1 MVNEVEDITED
12 GGQSTWTNFRSR
24 GPYFY
29 PRGALGK
36 FFARFFA
43 TPAQDAVTT
52 EFRDQESTLL
62 GDTKVNSTDIKS
74 ETDSGVTFSV
84 NRTTPVYS
92 EIERSRRARYTDYEK
107 MDEHPEVGAAFDVYS
122 DDCTQ
127 RDTNDRRWSVRS
139 ESPEVVSEV
148 ERLFKTIELD
158 RVYYDICRNTVKFG
172 DCFIEQIADVNNP
185 QAGIQ
190 KIKVLNPNY
199 ILRVEDDYGYLKTF
213 LQQIP
218 TGSIQD
224 PSQGAYDINQGQK
237 DSKYIELDKN
247 QIIHFRLFTS
257 DPKFYP
263 YGKSVAAYGVQTF
276 RSLRLM
282 EDAMLIYRLARAP
295 ERRIFYIDVGN
306 LPSSKAEMFM
316 ERVKEKFKK
325 EKYQRAGGV
334 DARYNPLSADED
346 YFVPV
351 KGNAGTRIET
361 LPGAQNL
368 GEVTDVSYFRDKL
381 LAALKVPKD
390 YVVAG
395 KDQAPE
401 KKANLS
407 ELDVKFARA
416 VARVQHDIEVGL
428 ETLAKRHLM
437 LKGFPTTLINKLK
450 IKLPAPSD
458 MALKRM
464 LDTDEQKARVVQAVK
479 GLGIFPIE
487 KIYKHYYQMSD
498 SEIEETKKG
507 LEEDQK
513 DPALSQAMAGG
524 LPPPGGMPMGDPAGS
539 PMESAENIPPTAAES
554 LDYNSMKALAIESG
568 CDDELIKLLEDMS
581 AKEHF
586 NKLTPKDGSK

>member
-1 MVNEVEDITED
+1 MVDEVKTTINEE
-12 GGQSTWTNFRSR
+12 GGQSTWADYKAK

-43 TPAQDAVTT
+43 TPAQHAVSQ
-52 EFRDQESTLL
+52 EFNNPDNSLA
-62 GDTKVNSTDIKS
+62 GDTKLPSSDVKQAPNSGAAFTM
-74 ETDSGVTFSV
+74 

-92 EIERSRRARYTDYEK
+92 EIERSRRTRYKEYEK
-107 MDEHPEVGAAFDVYS
+107 MDEHPEVGAAFDIYA

-127 RDTNDRRWSVRS
+127 QDTNDKRWSVKS

-158 RVYYDICRNTVKFG
+158 RLYYDICRNTVKFG
-172 DCFIEQIADVNNP
+172 DCFIESIADVNNP
-185 QAGIQ
+185 EAGIQ
-190 KIKVLNPNY
+190 KIKVLNPNF

-218 TGSIQD
+218 DAGKTDYAQGGAFDIDQTGTK
-224 PSQGAYDINQGQK
+224 N
-237 DSKYIELDKN
+237 SKFIELDKN
-247 QIIHFRLFTS
+247 QIVHFRLFTS

-282 EDAMLIYRLARAP
+282 EDAMLIYRLSRAP

-306 LPSSKAEMFM
+306 LPSSKAEMFI

-325 EKYQRAGGV
+325 EKYMRGKGV
-334 DARYNPLSADED
+334 DARYNPLAADED
-346 YFVPV
+346 YFVPI
-351 KGNAGTRIET
+351 KGNQGTRIET

-381 LAALKVPKD
+381 LAALKVPRD
-390 YVVAG
+390 YVVET
-395 KDQAPE
+395 KDKAPD

-428 ETLAKRHLM
+428 EILVKRHLVM
-437 LKGFPTTLINKLK
+437 KNFPLSLIKDIRIQLPDPSDRFTKRRLEIDQARLAIVQTVTQTQLFPKDYIYKEYYNMSEGEILLLKEKLK
-450 IKLPAPSD
+450 KESEEAAYQQQELNQISPGAGELPQGNTPGGLNSTPTQNERPNEDFSSLIRYRDKIK
-458 MALKRM
+458 KKEGYRV
-464 LDTDEQKARVVQAVK
+464 DEQKTWQRI
-479 GLGIFPIE
+479 LG
-487 KIYKHYYQMSD
+487 K
-498 SEIEETKKG
+498 IEE
-507 LEEDQK
+507 
-513 DPALSQAMAGG
+513 S
-524 LPPPGGMPMGDPAGS
+524 
-539 PMESAENIPPTAAES
+539 
-554 LDYNSMKALAIESG
+554 
-568 CDDELIKLLEDMS
+568 
-581 AKEHF
+581 
-586 NKLTPKDGSK
+586 

>member
-199 ILRVEDDYGYLKTF
+199 VLRVEDDYGYLKTF

-428 ETLAKRHLM
+428 ETLAKRHLVM
-437 LKGFPTTLINKLK
+437 KGFPLTLIKDLHIQLPDPSDRFTKRRLEIDQARLAIVQTVTQTQLFPKDYIYKEYYDMSDGEIALLKEKLRQEQEDAAYQQQELNQ
-450 IKLPAPSD
+450 ISPGAGELPAGNTP
-458 MALKRM
+458 
-464 LDTDEQKARVVQAVK
+464 
-479 GLGIFPIE
+479 G
-487 KIYKHYYQMSD
+487 
-498 SEIEETKKG
+498 G
-507 LEEDQK
+507 LESTPTQQERPNESFDAVVKYRNQK
-513 DPALSQAMAGG
+513 RKNRGYRVDEEKVWGRILGKIQ
-524 LPPPGGMPMGDPAGS
+524 
-539 PMESAENIPPTAAES
+539 ES
-554 LDYNSMKALAIESG
+554 
-568 CDDELIKLLEDMS
+568 
-581 AKEHF
+581 
-586 NKLTPKDGSK
+586 

>member
-1 MVNEVEDITED
+1 MADEVKKVISED
-12 GGQSTWTNFRSR
+12 GGQSTWVDYKAK

-43 TPAQDAVTT
+43 TPAQQAVSK
-52 EFRDQESTLL
+52 EFNTADRSLA
-62 GDTKVNSTDIKS
+62 GDTKIPSSDVK
-74 ETDSGVTFSV
+74 ETNRGIAFTI

-92 EIERSRRARYTDYEK
+92 EIERSRRSRYKEYEK
-107 MDEHPEVGAAFDVYS
+107 MDEHPEVGASFDVYS

-127 RDTNDRRWSVRS
+127 RDTDDKRWRVKS

-172 DCFIEQIADVNNP
+172 DCFIESIVDINNP
-185 QAGIQ
+185 DAGIQ

-199 ILRVEDDYGYLKTF
+199 VLRVEDDYGYLKTF

-218 TGSIQD
+218 DAKGSD
-224 PSQGAYDINQGQK
+224 PSQGAFDVDQAGVKN
-237 DSKYIELDKN
+237 SKFIELDKN
-247 QIIHFRLFTS
+247 QIVHFRLFTS

-263 YGKSVAAYGVQTF
+263 YGKSVAAYGIQTF

-325 EKYQRAGGV
+325 EKYMRGNGI

-346 YFVPV
+346 YFVPI
-351 KGNAGTRIET
+351 KGNQGTRIET
-361 LPGAQNL
+361 LPGATNL

-381 LAALKVPKD
+381 LAALKVPRDYIVESKD
-390 YVVAG
+390 
-395 KDQAPE
+395 KAPDR
-401 KKANLS
+401 KANLS

-428 ETLAKRHLM
+428 EILVKRHLVM
-437 LKGFPTTLINKLK
+437 KNFPLTLIKEIRIQLPDPSDRFTKRRLEIDQARLAIVQTVTQTQLFPKDYIYKEYYDMSEGEIVLLKEKLK
-450 IKLPAPSD
+450 KEAEEAAYQQQELNQISPGAGEVPQGNTPGGMEATPTQQERPTEDFSTIIKYRQEK
-458 MALKRM
+458 LKDAGYRV
-464 LDTDEQKARVVQAVK
+464 DEQKIWKRI
-479 GLGIFPIE
+479 LS
-487 KIYKHYYQMSD
+487 KI
-498 SEIEETKKG
+498 
-507 LEEDQK
+507 QK
-513 DPALSQAMAGG
+513 S
-524 LPPPGGMPMGDPAGS
+524 
-539 PMESAENIPPTAAES
+539 
-554 LDYNSMKALAIESG
+554 
-568 CDDELIKLLEDMS
+568 
-581 AKEHF
+581 
-586 NKLTPKDGSK
+586 

>member
-1 MVNEVEDITED
+1 M
-12 GGQSTWTNFRSR
+12 
-24 GPYFY
+24 
-29 PRGALGK
+29 
-36 FFARFFA
+36 
-43 TPAQDAVTT
+43 
-52 EFRDQESTLL
+52 
-62 GDTKVNSTDIKS
+62 
-74 ETDSGVTFSV
+74 
-84 NRTTPVYS
+84 
-92 EIERSRRARYTDYEK
+92 
-107 MDEHPEVGAAFDVYS
+107 
-122 DDCTQ
+122 
-127 RDTNDRRWSVRS
+127 
-139 ESPEVVSEV
+139 
-148 ERLFKTIELD
+148 
-158 RVYYDICRNTVKFG
+158 
-172 DCFIEQIADVNNP
+172 
-185 QAGIQ
+185 
-190 KIKVLNPNY
+190 
-199 ILRVEDDYGYLKTF
+199 EDDYGYLKTF

-428 ETLAKRHLM
+428 ETLAKRHLVM
-437 LKGFPTTLINKLK
+437 KGFPLTLIKDLH
-450 IKLPAPSD
+450 IQLPDPSD
-458 MALKRM
+458 RFTKRR
-464 LDTDEQKARVVQAVK
+464 LEIDQARLAIVQTVTQTQ
-479 GLGIFPIE
+479 LFP
-487 KIYKHYYQMSD
+487 KDYIYKEYYDMSD
-498 SEIEETKKG
+498 GEI
-507 LEEDQK
+507 
-513 DPALSQAMAGG
+513 AL
-524 LPPPGGMPMGDPAGS
+524 LK
-539 PMESAENIPPTAAES
+539 E
-554 LDYNSMKALAIESG
+554 
-568 CDDELIKLLEDMS
+568 KLLQ
-581 AKEHF
+581 
-586 NKLTPKDGSK
+586 

>member
-1 MVNEVEDITED
+1 MADEVKDITED
-12 GGQSTWTNFRSR
+12 GGQSTWVDYKAR

-43 TPAQDAVTT
+43 SPAQQAVST
-52 EFRDQESTLL
+52 EFRDGPGTLT
-62 GDTKVNSTDIKS
+62 GDTKLPNSDVKQEPNAGAAFTM
-74 ETDSGVTFSV
+74 

-92 EIERSRRARYTDYEK
+92 EIERSRRTRYTDYEK
-107 MDEHPEVGAAFDVYS
+107 MDEHPEVGAAFDVYA

-127 RDTNDRRWSVRS
+127 RDTSDRRWSVKS
-139 ESPEVVSEV
+139 ESPEVVKEV
-148 ERLFKTIELD
+148 ERLFKHIELD
-158 RVYYDICRNTVKFG
+158 RVYYDICRNTTKFG
-172 DCFIEQIADVNNP
+172 DCFIESIEDVNNP
-185 QAGIQ
+185 SAGVQ

-218 TGSIQD
+218 KSANAD
-224 PSQGAYDINQGQK
+224 PSQGAFDMSTNDTK
-237 DSKYIELDKN
+237 DSKFIELDKN
-247 QIIHFRLFTS
+247 QIVHFRLFTS

-263 YGKSVAAYGVQTF
+263 YGKSVAAYGVSTF

-325 EKYQRAGGV
+325 EKYSRGGGV

-346 YFVPV
+346 YFVPI
-351 KGNAGTRIET
+351 KGNQGTRIET
-361 LPGAQNL
+361 LPGASNL

-416 VARVQHDIEVGL
+416 VSRVQHDIEVGL
-428 ETLAKRHLM
+428 DALVKRHLVM
-437 LKGFPTTLINKLK
+437 KNFPLSLVKEVRIQ
-450 IKLPAPSD
+450 LPDPSD
-458 MALKRM
+458 RFTKRR
-464 LDTDEQKARVVQAVK
+464 LEIDQARLAIVQTVTQTQ
-479 GLGIFPIE
+479 LFP
-487 KIYKHYYQMSD
+487 KDYIYKEYYDMSEG
-498 SEIEETKKG
+498 EILVLKEQLKKEQEEAAYQQQELNQISPG
-507 LEEDQK
+507 
-513 DPALSQAMAGG
+513 AGE
-524 LPPPGGMPMGDPAGS
+524 LPQGNTPGGM
-539 PMESAENIPPTAAES
+539 ESTPTQQQRATEDFDS
-554 LDYNSMKALAIESG
+554 LLKYRDQTRLNKGYRV
-568 CDDELIKLLEDMS
+568 DDEKVWGRILGKIKKS
-581 AKEHF
+581 
-586 NKLTPKDGSK
+586 